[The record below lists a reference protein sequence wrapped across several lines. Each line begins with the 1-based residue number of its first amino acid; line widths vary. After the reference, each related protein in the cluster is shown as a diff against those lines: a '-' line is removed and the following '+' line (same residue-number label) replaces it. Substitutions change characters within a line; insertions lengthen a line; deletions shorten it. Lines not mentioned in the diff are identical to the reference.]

1 MSATKTKPEIMTVST
16 ESLTAAAYALQEGRL
31 VAFPTETVYGLGA
44 DATNDTAVARIFATK
59 GRPQFNPLIVHVAHA
74 DEVPGIAVPDKIA
87 RELMLRFWPGPLT
100 LVLPRAENSSISLL
114 CSAGLDS
121 IAVRCPENK
130 TARNLIEA
138 AGVPLAAP
146 SANRSGQVSPTSA
159 QHVIE
164 SFGGEAGD
172 IAIILAGG
180 KSYLG
185 VESTVLDLSGD
196 VPTLLR
202 PGAVLREEIEEAI
215 GMPIRVS
222 GGDAA
227 KPNAPGQ
234 LESHYAPNAQVRLD
248 VRKPETD
255 EAYLAFGNTHG
266 ISAKALLNLSA
277 EGDLF
282 EAAANLFAHLR
293 ELDKSGA
300 MSIAVAPIPEVGL
313 GVAINDR
320 LRRAA
325 APRHQPKK

>member
-1 MSATKTKPEIMTVST
+1 MSKPEVLSVST
-16 ESLTAAAYALQEGRL
+16 ESLAAAAAALQDGRL

-44 DATNDTAVARIFATK
+44 DSTNDTAVARIFATK

-74 DEVPGIAVPDKIA
+74 DEVPNIATPDRLA
-87 RELMLRFWPGPLT
+87 NELMLRFWPGPLT
-100 LVLPRAENSSISLL
+100 LVLPRAEDSPVSLL
-114 CSAGLDS
+114 CSAGLPS
-121 IAVRCPENK
+121 LAVRCPENK
-130 TARNLIEA
+130 AARNLIEA

-146 SANRSGQVSPTSA
+146 SANRSGTVSPTTA

-164 SFGGEAGD
+164 SFGDDAGD
-172 IAIILAGG
+172 LAIILAGG

-202 PGAVLREEIEEAI
+202 PGAILQEQIEEVI
-215 GMPIRVS
+215 GPIRTSS
-222 GGDAA
+222 GNAE

-234 LESHYAPNAQVRLD
+234 LLSHYAPNAIVRLD
-248 VRKPETD
+248 VRKPEAD
-255 EAYLAFGNTHG
+255 EAYLAFGNAHG
-266 ISAKALLNLSA
+266 ITAKALLNLS
-277 EGDLF
+277 EQGDLF

-300 MSIAVAPIPEVGL
+300 ASIAVAPVPEVGL
-313 GVAINDR
+313 GIAINDR

-325 APRHQPKK
+325 APRS

>member
-1 MSATKTKPEIMTVST
+1 MSQLKTKPEILTVST

-31 VAFPTETVYGLGA
+31 VVFPTETVYGLGA
-44 DATNDTAVARIFATK
+44 DATNDTAVARIFSAK

-74 DEVPGIAVPDKIA
+74 DEVAGIAVPDRLA
-87 RELMLRFWPGPLT
+87 NELMLRFWPGPLT

-114 CSAGLDS
+114 CSAGLDTL
-121 IAVRCPENK
+121 AVRCPENK

-146 SANRSGQVSPTSA
+146 SANKSGSVSPTTA

-164 SFGGEAGD
+164 SFGDETGD
-172 IAIILAGG
+172 LAIILAGG

-202 PGAVLREEIEEAI
+202 PGAVLQEEIEAAI
-215 GMPIRVS
+215 GMPIKVGS
-222 GGDAA
+222 GNAA

-234 LESHYAPNAQVRLD
+234 LESHYAPNAKVRLD
-248 VRKPETD
+248 IRKPEAD
-255 EAYLAFGNTHG
+255 EAYLAFGNAHG
-266 ISAKALLNLSA
+266 IEVKALLNLSA

-300 MSIAVAPIPEVGL
+300 TSIAVAPVPEVGL
-313 GVAINDR
+313 GIAINDR

-325 APRHQPKK
+325 APRS